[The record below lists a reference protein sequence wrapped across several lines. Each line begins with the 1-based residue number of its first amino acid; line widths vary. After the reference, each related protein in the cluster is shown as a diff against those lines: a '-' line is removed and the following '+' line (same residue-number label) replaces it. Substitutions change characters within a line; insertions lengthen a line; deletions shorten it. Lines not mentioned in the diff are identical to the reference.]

1 MPAKGTG
8 GTHLLPKKK
17 KEKKVLRDEKGTFK
31 WERDKDKGRVGKK
44 KVYLTNFSDIKARAK
59 KTMTSN
65 EAYPLSFGETFKQS
79 KARGDKTF
87 RWKNKQFHTKTK
99 DELEKASKERSK
111 RYAKAKKESIPK
123 ETTPEKKLNIF
134 QKFNKKMRGTNT
146 DGSIRTQAEFEA
158 ARDKRRIQKR
168 IDKIKMRKI
177 QRKSYSAK
185 NLKELEAKLNQ

>member
-65 EAYPLSFGETFKQS
+65 KAYPLSFGETFKQS

-134 QKFNKKMRGTNT
+134 QKFNKKMRGTNP

-168 IDKIKMRKI
+168 ITKIKERKN
-177 QRKSYSAK
+177 QGKSYSAK